1 MTGET
6 PYIVGHRYFMV
17 IGEWLSVTA
26 RVVWVGEAELVCDE
40 VQSIGSDARWSA
52 TTLARRY
59 DIRPCSEQI
68 VVRRAAVDLA
78 IEVARCPSHRE
89 RCASRPGAGSAGCSC
104 MTAIARFDTTTSER
118 CRARKQ
124 PRICE
129 TRQRSAA

>member
-26 RVVWVGEAELVCDE
+26 RIVWVGSDELVCDE

-68 VVRRAAVDLA
+68 VVRRGAVDLA
-78 IEVARCPSHRE
+78 IEVE
-89 RCASRPGAGSAGCSC
+89 R
-104 MTAIARFDTTTSER
+104 
-118 CRARKQ
+118 
-124 PRICE
+124 
-129 TRQRSAA
+129 

>member
-40 VQSIGSDARWSA
+40 VQSIGPDARWSP

-59 DIRPCSEQI
+59 DIRPCSEQV
-68 VVRRAAVDLA
+68 VVRRGAVDLA
-78 IEVARCPSHRE
+78 IEVE
-89 RCASRPGAGSAGCSC
+89 R
-104 MTAIARFDTTTSER
+104 
-118 CRARKQ
+118 
-124 PRICE
+124 
-129 TRQRSAA
+129 

>member
-78 IEVARCPSHRE
+78 LEVE
-89 RCASRPGAGSAGCSC
+89 R
-104 MTAIARFDTTTSER
+104 
-118 CRARKQ
+118 
-124 PRICE
+124 
-129 TRQRSAA
+129 

>member
-26 RVVWVGEAELVCDE
+26 RIVWVGSDELVCDE

-59 DIRPCSEQI
+59 DIRPCSEHI
-68 VVRRAAVDLA
+68 VVRRGAVDLA
-78 IEVARCPSHRE
+78 IEVE
-89 RCASRPGAGSAGCSC
+89 R
-104 MTAIARFDTTTSER
+104 
-118 CRARKQ
+118 
-124 PRICE
+124 
-129 TRQRSAA
+129 